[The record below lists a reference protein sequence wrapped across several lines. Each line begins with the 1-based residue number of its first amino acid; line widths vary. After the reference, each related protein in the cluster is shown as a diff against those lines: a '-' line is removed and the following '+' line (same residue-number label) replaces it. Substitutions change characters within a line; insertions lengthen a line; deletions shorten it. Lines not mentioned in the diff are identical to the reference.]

1 MSHGQPARW
10 TQRMARVRSL
20 KVGAMVAALM
30 FCETGS
36 TSAKT
41 GRAPRMATQLADAMK
56 LRGVTTTSSPVP
68 MPSACSAA
76 SSATVPFA
84 IATAYR
90 EFAGCRELALE
101 GAALVPGPVVDP
113 PGAQHGHRR
122 PDLVRLEARPAGPYF
137 HRFHGRGGD
146 VRLGGLLV
154 AYLLE
159 HHAASASSFFAVAA

>member
-1 MSHGQPARW
+1 M
-10 TQRMARVRSL
+10 
-20 KVGAMVAALM
+20 
-30 FCETGS
+30 
-36 TSAKT
+36 
-41 GRAPRMATQLADAMK
+41 
-56 LRGVTTTSSPVP
+56 
-68 MPSACSAA
+68 
-76 SSATVPFA
+76 PFA

-90 EFAGCRELALE
+90 ESQAAANSRSKARPSFA
-101 GAALVPGPVVDP
+101 GPVVDP

-122 PDLVRLEARPAGPYF
+122 PDLVRLEARPAGPYL